1 MPDQLDIQLLHALQI
16 DGRAP
21 FSLIADVLGVSDQT
35 IARRYNRLRT
45 AGMLRVRG
53 LADPDRI
60 GLTSWIVRVQCT
72 PNAATAVAE
81 ALARRPDT
89 AWISLT
95 SGGTEITA
103 VVRTRAGEDD
113 THLLLDTL
121 PRSPG
126 VAAMTAQCVL
136 HTFFGGALSLIDKS
150 GALTPEQVAA
160 LRRPSS
166 GAAGSGAAWAGA
178 ASAGPD
184 AGAAARPGGSPD
196 RIAADDRPLLAAL
209 EKDGRTTFSDLASVT
224 GWSQTTVRRRI
235 TDLRASGTLY
245 FDVDFHQALLDL
257 GVRAMLWLSV
267 SPDRLGAA
275 GEALASHPETAYVAA
290 TTGPASLYAA
300 VLSASTQALYEYL
313 TTRIALLPGL
323 NQVETIPVLRT
334 VKRSGLLARP

>member
-1 MPDQLDIQLLHALQI
+1 MSDQLDIQLLHALQI
-16 DGRAP
+16 DGRAS

-103 VVRTRAGEDD
+103 VVRTRTGEDD

-136 HTFFGGALSLIDKS
+136 HTFFGGVLSLIDKS

-160 LRRPSS
+160 LSRPSS
-166 GAAGSGAAWAGA
+166 GPAV
-178 ASAGPD
+178 AGPD
-184 AGAAARPGGSPD
+184 EGAAARPGGSPD

>member
-16 DGRAP
+16 DGRAS

-35 IARRYNRLRT
+35 IARRYSRLRS

-72 PNAATAVAE
+72 PNAALAVAE

-113 THLLLDTL
+113 SHLLLDTL
-121 PRSPG
+121 PRSRG

-136 HTFFGGALSLIDKS
+136 HTFFGGVLSVINKS

-160 LRRPSS
+160 LGGPSS
-166 GAAGSGAAWAGA
+166 GPAAAGPAAA
-178 ASAGPD
+178 AA
-184 AGAAARPGGSPD
+184 AAAARPGGAPD
-196 RIAADDRPLLAAL
+196 RIEAGDRPLLAAL

-224 GWSQTTVRRRI
+224 GWSQTTARRRI
-235 TDLRASGTLY
+235 ADLRASGTLY

-267 SPDRLGAA
+267 SPDRLVAA

-300 VLSASTQALYEYL
+300 VLSASTQALYDYL

-323 NQVETIPVLRT
+323 NQVETIPVVRT

>member
-16 DGRAP
+16 DGRAS

-35 IARRYNRLRT
+35 IARRYGRLRS

-103 VVRTRAGEDD
+103 VVRTRTGEDD
-113 THLLLDTL
+113 SHLLLDTL
-121 PRSPG
+121 PRSRG

-136 HTFFGGALSLIDKS
+136 HTFFGGVLSVINKS

-160 LRRPSS
+160 LSRPSS
-166 GAAGSGAAWAGA
+166 GPAP
-178 ASAGPD
+178 AGPD
-184 AGAAARPGGSPD
+184 EAAAVRTGGAPD
-196 RIAADDRPLLAAL
+196 RIAAGDGPLLAAL
-209 EKDGRTTFSDLASVT
+209 ETDGRTTFRDLASVT

-257 GVRAMLWLSV
+257 AVRAMLWLSV
-267 SPDRLGAA
+267 SPDRLVAA

-300 VLSASTQALYEYL
+300 VLSASTQALYDYL

-323 NQVETIPVLRT
+323 NQVETIPVVRT

>member
-16 DGRAP
+16 DGRAS

-35 IARRYNRLRT
+35 IARRYGRLRS

-103 VVRTRAGEDD
+103 VVRTRTGEDD
-113 THLLLDTL
+113 SHLLLDTL
-121 PRSPG
+121 PRSRG

-136 HTFFGGALSLIDKS
+136 HTFFGGVLSVINKS

-160 LRRPSS
+160 LSRPSS
-166 GAAGSGAAWAGA
+166 GPAP
-178 ASAGPD
+178 AGPD
-184 AGAAARPGGSPD
+184 EAAAVRTGGAPD
-196 RIAADDRPLLAAL
+196 RIAAGDGPLLAAL
-209 EKDGRTTFSDLASVT
+209 ETDGRTTFSDLASVT

-257 GVRAMLWLSV
+257 AVRAMLWLSV
-267 SPDRLGAA
+267 SPDRLVAA

-300 VLSASTQALYEYL
+300 VLSASTQALYDYL

-323 NQVETIPVLRT
+323 NQVETIPVVRT

>member
-16 DGRAP
+16 DGRAS

-35 IARRYNRLRT
+35 IARRYNRLRS

-103 VVRTRAGEDD
+103 VVRTRTGEDD
-113 THLLLDTL
+113 APLLLDTL
-121 PRSPG
+121 PRSRG

-136 HTFFGGALSLIDKS
+136 HTFFGGVLSLINKS

-160 LRRPSS
+160 LSRPSC
-166 GAAGSGAAWAGA
+166 GPAA
-178 ASAGPD
+178 AGPD
-184 AGAAARPGGSPD
+184 EAATARPGGAPD
-196 RIAADDRPLLAAL
+196 RIAADDRPLLTAL

-257 GVRAMLWLSV
+257 GVRAVLWLSV
-267 SPDRLGAA
+267 SPDRLRAA

-300 VLSASTQALYEYL
+300 VLSASTQALYDYL
-313 TTRIALLPGL
+313 TTRIAAMPGL
-323 NQVETIPVLRT
+323 NRVETIPVVRT